1 MSRSYK
7 EDYLHT
13 MNRIARLEKKKSE
26 IDEKKKSCND
36 RVKRLIVSWIKK
48 NHKEWLEKAG
58 KDDMFI
64 NVIPNPENKHGEM
77 LVRIY
82 EFTPDPELDGVE
94 SGQWVNHSI
103 KINEL

>member
-1 MSRSYK
+1 MSRSIK

-13 MNRIARLEKKKSE
+13 MNRIARLQKKKSE
-26 IDEKKKSCND
+26 FEEKEKSCND
-36 RVKRLIVSWIKK
+36 RVKRLIISWIKK

-58 KDDMFI
+58 KDGMFI
-64 NVIPNPENKHGEM
+64 NVIPNPENKNGEM

-82 EFTPDPELDGVE
+82 EFTPDIDGME

>member
-1 MSRSYK
+1 MSRSIK

-13 MNRIARLEKKKSE
+13 MNRIARLQKKKSE
-26 IDEKKKSCND
+26 FEEKEKSCNA
-36 RVKRLIVSWIKK
+36 RVKRLIISWIKK

-58 KDDMFI
+58 KDGMFI
-64 NVIPNPENKHGEM
+64 NVIPNPENKNGEM

-82 EFTPDPELDGVE
+82 EFTPAVDGME
-94 SGQWVNHSI
+94 TGQWVNHSI